1 MITSDCYC
9 DAYGNRCTLHDEMN
23 ELIDMWDEF
32 KLDFAIQRWKEVKL
46 ITNDE
51 LETIIETLILEEEIN
66 ND

>member
-1 MITSDCYC
+1 
-9 DAYGNRCTLHDEMN
+9 MN